1 MTDPFLEPTM
11 RFPSPSRWPVLA
23 ALAFL
28 PALPLAAE
36 EFDQLVA
43 VLKKTWPD
51 RKEVAMVCDP
61 TASQPFIDDLRK
73 VAGAGL
79 KVKVYEVRSA
89 GDLGRAIGQITA
101 AKAEVVVLVPSDPV
115 AGDGLKEA
123 EYLIKKL
130 ASNKIPTV
138 ATTEGGVR
146 QGALFGAGP
155 GTGGVV
161 FVNAKA
167 AGVVGLPLPANGK
180 PI

>member
-1 MTDPFLEPTM
+1 M
-11 RFPSPSRWPVLA
+11 RVLSASRWPVMA

-28 PALPLAAE
+28 LAPPLAAE
-36 EFDQLVA
+36 EFDLIVA
-43 VLKKTWPD
+43 VMKKTWPD
-51 RKEVAMVCDP
+51 RKEVALVCDP
-61 TASQPFIDDLRK
+61 AASQPFVDDMRK
-73 VAGAGL
+73 VAGAAL
-79 KVKVYEVRSA
+79 KVKVYAVRSP
-89 GDLGRAIGQITA
+89 GDLGKAITLITA

-130 ASNKIPTV
+130 AASKIPTV

-146 QGALFGAGP
+146 QGALIGVGP